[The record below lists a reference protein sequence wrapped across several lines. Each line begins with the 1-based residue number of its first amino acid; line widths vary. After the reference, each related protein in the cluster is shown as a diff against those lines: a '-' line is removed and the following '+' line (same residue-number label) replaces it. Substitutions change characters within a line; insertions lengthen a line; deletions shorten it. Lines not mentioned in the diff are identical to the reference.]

1 MARPGITYKQVADA
15 AQALADAGNN
25 PTIGAVRETLGG
37 TGSPNTIH
45 KHLAVWKEGSVQP
58 VARTAEF
65 PARLIQALQ
74 DELNKATML
83 AKEQVQVELLAAQ
96 SEAIELARAGEVIE
110 AERDSL
116 AEMVE
121 RITRQRDQWE
131 AVEEELRTDIA
142 RLHQVEQ
149 TEHRAT
155 ETARIALVKAEI
167 KINTQSDKLAEQAKE
182 IFSLRTELAKT
193 AIERGEALKAYAV
206 MQAKLEAAE
215 RRAGEA
221 EVREKATAAKLERA
235 ENEMRQERAEVTK
248 SRVHI
253 QSQQIALDTAARE
266 LEAFRKKA
274 NVKPKNTK
282 PASNQIM
289 TK

>member
-25 PTIGAVRETLGG
+25 PTIGAVREALGG

-45 KHLAVWKEGSVQP
+45 KHLAAWKEGSAQP

-74 DELNKATML
+74 DELSKATML
-83 AKEQVQVELLAAQ
+83 AREQVQVELLAAQ

-110 AERDSL
+110 ANLDELNEIVKMLTS
-116 AEMVE
+116 
-121 RITRQRDQWE
+121 QRDKWE
-131 AVEEELRTDIA
+131 AIEEELRADIA

-149 TEHRAT
+149 IERANAAKAQTEADRALAML
-155 ETARIALVKAEI
+155 EAEKAKSQAQASEIA
-167 KINTQSDKLAEQAKE
+167 
-182 IFSLRTELAKT
+182 SLRKELALTVK
-193 AIERGEALKAYAV
+193 ERQDAFQENAV
-206 MQAKLEAAE
+206 RQAEMKAAE
-215 RRAGEA
+215 RRASEA
-221 EVREKATAAKLERA
+221 DAREKATAAKLERA
-235 ENEMRQERAEVTK
+235 ENEVRQERDEVTK

-266 LEAFRKKA
+266 LETLRKKA
-274 NVKPKNTK
+274 NVKPEKAK
-282 PASNQIM
+282 PANNQV
-289 TK
+289 TVK

>member
-1 MARPGITYKQVADA
+1 MARPGITYSQVAQA
-15 AQALADAGNN
+15 AEALTATGAS
-25 PTIGAVRETLGG
+25 PTIAAIRESLGG

-45 KHLAVWKEGSVQP
+45 KHLSIWKDGNAQP
-58 VARTAEF
+58 VAKTAEF

-74 DELNKATML
+74 DELSKATML
-83 AKEQVQVELLAAQ
+83 AREQVQVELLAAQ

-116 AEMVE
+116 AETVE

-149 TEHRAT
+149 IERASAAKAQTEADRALAML
-155 ETARIALVKAEI
+155 EAEKAKSQGLASEIAE
-167 KINTQSDKLAEQAKE
+167 
-182 IFSLRTELAKT
+182 LRKELALTVK
-193 AIERGEALKAYAV
+193 ERGDAFQACAV

-221 EVREKATAAKLERA
+221 EAREKATAAKLEKT
-235 ENEMRQERAEVTK
+235 ESEMRQERNEVTK
-248 SRVHI
+248 SRIHI

-266 LEAFRKKA
+266 LEAFRKNSAKP
-274 NVKPKNTK
+274 VKGK
-282 PASNQIM
+282 PATNHAAV
-289 TK
+289 K